1 MTVNNEH
8 LTTILKI
15 VEMMLLKYLTKGK
28 ILPVNNA
35 FGDKYNVTGK
45 LFYM

>member
-1 MTVNNEH
+1 MVTA
-8 LTTILKI
+8 ILKI
-15 VEMMLLKYLTKGK
+15 VEMTLLKYLTKEK
-28 ILPVNNA
+28 ILPENNA

>member
-1 MTVNNEH
+1 MVTAI
-8 LTTILKI
+8 LTI
-15 VEMMLLKYLTKGK
+15 VEMMLLKYLTNGGE
-28 ILPVNNA
+28 ILPEKNE